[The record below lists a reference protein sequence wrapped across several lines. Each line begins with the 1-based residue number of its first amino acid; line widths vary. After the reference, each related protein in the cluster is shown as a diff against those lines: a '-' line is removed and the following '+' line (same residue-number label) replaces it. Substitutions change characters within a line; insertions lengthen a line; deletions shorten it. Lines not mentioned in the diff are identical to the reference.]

1 MNNAGVAYGEQAPA
15 GSTSRPQTLDSP
27 GDSAFDDIGLGKAIL
42 LRRSA
47 LLVPLPSV
55 RPLGVGSSG
64 GLVQVI
70 DVVGHVSQL
79 SGCPATFRDRLGD
92 LYSRKSMVSD
102 PPADLTARKPTCSYR
117 PRA

>member
-55 RPLGVGSSG
+55 RPL
-64 GLVQVI
+64 
-70 DVVGHVSQL
+70 VVPL
-79 SGCPATFRDRLGD
+79 PATIHSFDVDMRCGGDSMAVGVWRSVLSWFPVRIGVRCSTLDARGKRL
-92 LYSRKSMVSD
+92 R
-102 PPADLTARKPTCSYR
+102 
-117 PRA
+117 